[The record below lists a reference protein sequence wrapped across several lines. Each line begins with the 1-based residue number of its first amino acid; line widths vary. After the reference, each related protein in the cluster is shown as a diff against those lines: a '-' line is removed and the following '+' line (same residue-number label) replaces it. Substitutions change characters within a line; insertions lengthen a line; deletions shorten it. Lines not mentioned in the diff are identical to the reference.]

1 MKSEHENLISLEHDL
16 LASPMILAKV
26 RESNVYAQHLYA
38 AMCNQAFAK
47 NEVWPQLKGETWSC
61 SWRYAGGIIADMLG
75 EGDYMD
81 WYCSGIRGAGLTDEE
96 YNQLSG
102 PDQELYIETRKYV
115 DEGHVTDEI
124 CEDLLTLGWCVIPD
138 AYAYSE

>member
-1 MKSEHENLISLEHDL
+1 MKNEHENSINLEQDL
-16 LASPMILAKV
+16 YASPMMLAKV
-26 RESNVYAQHLYA
+26 RNSAVYAQHLYA
-38 AMCNQAFAK
+38 AMCNQQFAK

-61 SWRYAGGIIADMLG
+61 SWRYAGGIIADMRG

-81 WYCSGIRGAGLTDEE
+81 WYCSGIRGSGITDEE

-102 PDQELYIETRKYV
+102 SDQELYIETRKYV
-115 DEGHVTDEI
+115 GEGHVTDEI